1 MANEQTVFDHE
12 LQREVVIG
20 SQEAKR
26 LTQGIVGVRGR
37 IHDLGYFT
45 PNLAKNITV
54 NFRGGTYVA
63 LSKDI
68 FVDKFLVFD
77 NTSGRYSYHAG
88 QDNIVQ
94 IRTFATHK
102 GSGNFPYHNVR
113 REYNAENNLQ
123 KFGDIAKPSHVIKS
137 NNKSLIPFTFGLEYE
152 TARGYI
158 PEELCFKTGLIP
170 LRDGSIT
177 GIEYASIV
185 LDASKGGFELLEEQ
199 LEVLRTY
206 TEYDKECSLHIHFGN
221 FPVSQKAI
229 TVLYMLAEALQTT
242 MYNTGLLP
250 RYTFDTRAY
259 KASGKDYCKLLPAYS
274 GFDGIYNFLSG
285 GTPFLGS
292 LTVPHPGDQR
302 HEAKWNVHSRYYWMN
317 IINMCFYASPKTVE
331 MRFLRPSYNFN
342 KIVNWIFIFSA
353 MLQFAID
360 YAKKNKGLSDK
371 AIYEDLHKRFPG
383 DSNDFQQIFKSVY
396 SSEITQELTTF
407 MENLRIITRKQ
418 SQLNDSIGA
427 LDKFDDPILTKN
439 ALEA

>member
-20 SQEAKR
+20 SKEAAKII
-26 LTQGIVGVRGR
+26 QGIIGVRGR

-45 PNLAKNITV
+45 PNLTKNITV
-54 NFRGGTYVA
+54 NFRGGTYNA
-63 LSKDI
+63 LSKGV
-68 FVDKFLVFD
+68 FVEKFLVFD
-77 NTSGRYSYHAG
+77 NNTGKYSYNAG

-94 IRTFATHK
+94 IRAFATHK
-102 GSGNFPYHNVR
+102 GNGQFPYHNVR

-123 KFGDIAKPSHVIKS
+123 KFGDLAKPSHTIHP
-137 NNKSLIPFTFGLEYE
+137 NNKALVPFTFGLEYE
-152 TARGYI
+152 TSCGYI
-158 PEELCFKTGLIP
+158 PEEECFRTGLIP

-177 GIEYASIV
+177 GIEYASVV
-185 LDASKGGFELLEEQ
+185 LDSSKGGFELLEEQ
-199 LEVLRTY
+199 LELLRKY

-229 TVLYMLAEALQTT
+229 SVLYMLAESLQSC

-259 KASGKDYCKLLPAYS
+259 KASGKDYCKLLPAYAS
-274 GFDGIYNFLSG
+274 FEGIYNFLSG

-292 LTVPHPGDQR
+292 LTLPHPGDQR
-302 HEAKWNVHSRYYWMN
+302 HEAKWNVHARYYWCN

-353 MLQFAID
+353 ILQYAID
-360 YAKKNKGLSDK
+360 FAKKNKGMSDDTTYK
-371 AIYEDLHKRFPG
+371 TFHKMFAG
-383 DSNDFQQIFKSVY
+383 DPNDFQKIFISVY
-396 SSEITQELTTF
+396 SPELTQELLTF
-407 MENLRIITRKQ
+407 MDNLRVIVRKQ
-418 SQLNDSIGA
+418 GQLGDSIGK
-427 LDKFDDPILTKN
+427 LDTFDDPIITKN
-439 ALEA
+439 ALEV